1 MAELAT
7 ISDSYAYVRSRT
19 RLNGR
24 EVLGFQMFCSK
35 GSSDTTVQKGVQQAL
50 QKLAV
55 TYPDIQITEV
65 HNSMNTT
72 KENCDVAI
80 SALLEGAALTVLV
93 VWLFL

>member
-7 ISDSYAYVRSRT
+7 ISDSHAYVHSRT

-24 EVLGFQMFCSK
+24 EVLGFQRFRSK
-35 GSSDTTVQKGVQQAL
+35 GSSDTTVEKGVQQAL
-50 QKLAV
+50 QRLAV

-65 HNSMNTT
+65 HNSVNTT

-80 SALLEGAALTVLV
+80 STQLEGAALTVLV